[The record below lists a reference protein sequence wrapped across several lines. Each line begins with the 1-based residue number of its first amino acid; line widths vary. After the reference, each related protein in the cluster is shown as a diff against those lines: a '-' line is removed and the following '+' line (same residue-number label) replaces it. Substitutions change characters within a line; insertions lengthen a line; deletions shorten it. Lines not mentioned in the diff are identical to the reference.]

1 MKIQNKILTV
11 NPFSRPGKK
20 LIGVRGVV
28 IHWIGNAGTSAQM
41 NRNYFESLKKQ
52 RQAKNARYAS
62 AHFIVGFKGEIIQCL
77 PVDEWAYHVGA
88 KAYKSGAVK
97 KLSAYPNNCTLGI
110 ELCHPDWSGQFTETT
125 LEATAELVAKLLR
138 QFGLTVVDIW
148 RHYDVTGKLC
158 PKYFVESPESFADFK
173 NRVQKVL
180 EQNSNGE

>member
-62 AHFIVGFKGEIIQCL
+62 AHFIVGIKGEIIQCL

-88 KAYKSGAVK
+88 KVYKSETVK

-110 ELCHPDWSGQFTETT
+110 ELCHPDWSGRFTEAT
-125 LEATAELVAKLLR
+125 LASAVELTATLLK
-138 QFGLTVVDIW
+138 QFGLTPQDLYRHFDI
-148 RHYDVTGKLC
+148 TGKNC
-158 PKYFVESPESFADFK
+158 PKYFVEKSEAFTAFK
-173 NRVQKVL
+173 MTVERQLINIL
-180 EQNSNGE
+180 